1 MALVSRLLQQRHR
14 YYRALLGVEVIA
26 LLALSSLQA
35 APRLMSVVYLV
46 VSGIGV
52 LFDSPL
58 LPRHRLDLEGQMDRL
73 SVPNGVLAKAL
84 VRRSR
89 IASAWLICLTVE
101 LLWQASLAFKPAL
114 TVHLSA
120 LHLVVWLTLI
130 LFQLW
135 GLVNALVEEPV
146 FNGALVM
153 GAAGGYLMVGFAGG
167 ITLNSLLVLVPDAF
181 NLPASTSGG
190 ALPAGIA
197 HAPAMLGAAFACLT
211 TLGSPLLR
219 EDHLTAL
226 TASVAITVIGQLY
239 LAILIAG
246 VLGKPRQLAAIRKA
260 AQRRKPG
267 STAPGRLRRTRG

>member
-46 VSGIGV
+46 ISGIGV

-58 LPRHRLDLEGQMDRL
+58 LPRYRLELKGPVR
-73 SVPNGVLAKAL
+73 NRALARAL
-84 VRRSR
+84 LRRSL
-89 IASAWLICLTVE
+89 IAVGWLICLVME
-101 LLWQASLAFKPAL
+101 LLWQAALTFNPAL
-114 TVHLSA
+114 AVHLSA

-130 LFQLW
+130 LYQLW

-146 FNGALVM
+146 FNASLLM

-167 ITLNSLLVLVPDAF
+167 ITLNSLLVLVPAAF
-181 NLPASTSGG
+181 NLPAS
-190 ALPAGIA
+190 
-197 HAPAMLGAAFACLT
+197 PAMLGASFACLT

-219 EDHLTAL
+219 EDHLTVL
-226 TASVAITVIGQLY
+226 SASVAITVIGQLY
-239 LAILIAG
+239 LAILIAS
-246 VLGKPRQLAAIRKA
+246 VLGKPRQLAAVRKA
-260 AQRRKPG
+260 AQRRRPS
-267 STAPGRLRRTRG
+267 STSPARLRRTNG

>member
-46 VSGIGV
+46 ISGIGV

-58 LPRHRLDLEGQMDRL
+58 LPRYRLELEEPADR
-73 SVPNGVLAKAL
+73 SSSRRNRVLARAL
-84 VRRSR
+84 VRRTL
-89 IASAWLICLTVE
+89 IAVGWVICLAVE
-101 LLWQASLAFKPAL
+101 LLWQAALAFNPAL
-114 TVHLSA
+114 AVHLSA

-146 FNGALVM
+146 FNTSLLM

-167 ITLNSLLVLVPDAF
+167 ITLNSLLVLVPAAF
-181 NLPASTSGG
+181 DLPASSGG
-190 ALPAGIA
+190 LPAGIA

-219 EDHLTAL
+219 EDHLTVL
-226 TASVAITVIGQLY
+226 TASVAITVVGQLY

-246 VLGKPRQLAAIRKA
+246 VLGKPRQLAAVRKA
-260 AQRRKPG
+260 AQRRRP
-267 STAPGRLRRTRG
+267 SSMMPGRLRRTRG

>member
-14 YYRALLGVEVIA
+14 YYRALLCVEVIA
-26 LLALSSLQA
+26 LAALSSLQA

-46 VSGIGV
+46 ISGIGV

-58 LPRHRLDLEGQMDRL
+58 LARHRLELQGLLDHTAER
-73 SVPNGVLAKAL
+73 NRHLAKAL
-84 VRRSR
+84 ARRSL
-89 IASAWLICLTVE
+89 IVVGWMICLVME
-101 LLWQASLAFKPAL
+101 LLWQAALAFNPAL
-114 TVHLSA
+114 AVHLSA

-130 LFQLW
+130 LYQLW

-146 FNGALVM
+146 FNGSLLM

-167 ITLNSLLVLVPDAF
+167 ITLNSLLVLVPAAF
-181 NLPASTSGG
+181 NLPATSG
-190 ALPAGIA
+190 ALPTGIA
-197 HAPAMLGAAFACLT
+197 HAPAMLGASFACLT
-211 TLGSPLLR
+211 TLGTPLLR
-219 EDHLTAL
+219 QDHLTTL

-260 AQRRKPG
+260 AQRRKPS

>member
-1 MALVSRLLQQRHR
+1 MAVVSRLLQERHR

-26 LLALSSLQA
+26 LVALSSLQA

-46 VSGIGV
+46 ISGIGV

-58 LPRHRLDLEGQMDRL
+58 LRRYRLELEGQADHSSGVR
-73 SVPNGVLAKAL
+73 NRVLAKAL
-84 VRRSR
+84 ARRSL
-89 IASAWLICLTVE
+89 IAVGWVICLVME
-101 LLWQASLAFKPAL
+101 LLWQAALAFNPAL
-114 TVHLSA
+114 AVHLSA

-130 LFQLW
+130 LYQLW

-146 FNGALVM
+146 FNGSLLM
-153 GAAGGYLMVGFAGG
+153 GAAGGYLLVGFAGG

-181 NLPASTSGG
+181 NLPASSG

-197 HAPAMLGAAFACLT
+197 HAPAMLGASFACLT

-219 EDHLTAL
+219 EDHLTTI

-260 AQRRKPG
+260 AQRRKPS

>member
-1 MALVSRLLQQRHR
+1 MAVVSRLLKQRHR

-26 LLALSSLQA
+26 LVALSSLQA

-46 VSGIGV
+46 ISGIGV

-58 LPRHRLDLEGQMDRL
+58 LPRYRLELEGL
-73 SVPNGVLAKAL
+73 ANPSSVLNRHLAKAL
-84 VRRSR
+84 ARRSL
-89 IASAWLICLTVE
+89 IAVGWLICLVME
-101 LLWQASLAFKPAL
+101 LLRQAALAFNSAL
-114 TVHLSA
+114 AVHLSA

-130 LFQLW
+130 LYQLW

-146 FNGALVM
+146 FNGSLLM

-167 ITLNSLLVLVPDAF
+167 ITLNSLLVLVPTAF
-181 NLPASTSGG
+181 NLPASSG

-197 HAPAMLGAAFACLT
+197 HAPAMLGASFACLT

-219 EDHLTAL
+219 EDHLSTL

-239 LAILIAG
+239 LAILIAS
-246 VLGKPRQLAAIRKA
+246 VLGKPRQLAAVRKA
-260 AQRRKPG
+260 AQRRRPS
-267 STAPGRLRRTRG
+267 STSPARLRRTNG